1 MIIFAVKKI
10 GHTQGMSLQHYHLM
24 KTRLL
29 LFVLMAVFVASCTKK
44 KEGKS
49 GNMIVS
55 IPAIYDVQTK
65 DFGDIDNFMSGI
77 IAADK
82 RMSHVYFFYELMMKC
97 EPDYL
102 LEYSVKGAIKNV
114 TESSQWQP
122 QAEKATF
129 YSHDARKSNFTATFQ
144 GQIMNGVA
152 YAFNDGKS
160 RSYGVAVLY
169 KGAVPA
175 EDPVLKSFHLAKNTD
190 KEVTYKDAAEE
201 MQHFIEQIKPLFG
214 QVNSDG
220 IAINDM
226 SVASDKKELT
236 YTMGISEL
244 LKSDLS
250 TSDLESFQN
259 EMATNIPN
267 GIKEMAA
274 SQPPLLRCME
284 EGYSIKYIFVD
295 KNKEEICALTFAPED
310 YR

>member
-1 MIIFAVKKI
+1 
-10 GHTQGMSLQHYHLM
+10 M
-24 KTRLL
+24 KTK
-29 LFVLMAVFVASCTKK
+29 VFFFIMMVAFISSCSRTK
-44 KEGKS
+44 EVTN
-49 GNMIVS
+49 GNIIVN
-55 IPAIYDVQTK
+55 IPITYDIRTNDSK
-65 DFGDIDNFMSGI
+65 DFSDFMSGI

-82 RMSHVYFFYELMMKC
+82 RMSHVYFFYELKMKC

-114 TESSQWQP
+114 TESSIWQP
-122 QAEKATF
+122 QAEKTTF
-129 YSHDARKSNFTATFQ
+129 YSRDARKSNFTATFQ

-160 RSYGVAVLY
+160 RSYGVVALY

-175 EDPVLKSFHLAKNTD
+175 EDPVFKSFHLAKNTD
-190 KEVTYKDAAEE
+190 KEVTYKDAADE
-201 MQHFIEQIKPLFG
+201 MRHFIKQIKPIFG

-220 IAINDM
+220 VAINDI
-226 SVASDKKELT
+226 SVAADKKELT
-236 YTMGISEL
+236 YTMGISGL

-250 TSDLESFQN
+250 ASDLERFQD
-259 EMATNIPN
+259 EMSTNIPD

-274 SQPPLLRCME
+274 SQPPLMRCME

-295 KNKEEICALTFAPED
+295 KNQEKICDLTFAPED